1 MRYDL
6 VLQLTEGGFLLFP
19 VELTESDLGEL
30 KGFRGIF
37 SDETTRVA
45 RYAEKKNVHLGDP
58 DTQQLLA
65 LRSPLLLLTLLKSRL
80 RQRPH
85 WVQLCCALQ
94 TREHC
99 HWWLRICSAFPE
111 GLRICSP
118 LEEKMLAPASENG
131 FAGSEADIDG
141 EIELVLNQ
149 LGPMK

>member
-6 VLQLTEGGFLLFP
+6 VLQLMEGGFLLFP
-19 VELTESDLGEL
+19 IELTESDLGEL

-45 RYAEKKNVHLGDP
+45 RYAEKKNLHLGDP

-99 HWWLRICSAFPE
+99 HWWLRICS
-111 GLRICSP
+111 P
-118 LEEKMLAPASENG
+118 LVEKTLAPVGENG
-131 FAGSEADIDG
+131 FAGSDADLDG
-141 EIELVLNQ
+141 EIDLVLSQ
-149 LGPMK
+149 LGPMEN